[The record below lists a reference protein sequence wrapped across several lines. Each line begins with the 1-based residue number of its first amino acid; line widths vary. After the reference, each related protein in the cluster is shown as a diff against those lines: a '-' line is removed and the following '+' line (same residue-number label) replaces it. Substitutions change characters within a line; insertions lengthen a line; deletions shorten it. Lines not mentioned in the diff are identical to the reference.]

1 MNSLSF
7 DDPSLDNLDPT
18 LSLNDPSDIDT
29 ALLSDIDDMLQ
40 LISHQDMEFG
50 GLFDNPPYTGPPL
63 TQEHPGLSQSITTPP
78 APALAPA
85 LVLAPAPAPAPTIT
99 ATPPPS
105 SSSSILSSS
114 PHLDALLGPPITR
127 SSPTPDKAFQPPT
140 FQQSPLAQVP
150 ITTQRQQ
157 PASPQQAPSLRLP
170 QVEQPQPIL
179 SPPALARAASPH
191 GSPAPTPSFSITP
204 QALFTSPAPQTQSQ
218 PQLPAQPPAQSQ
230 QVRINYSNQNSYTT
244 VTPSSVSQ
252 TATILSSSPPNV
264 QPVTIQ
270 AQLQALTTTSPL
282 LTTSVSPSVQSIA
295 PHVQQVPYL
304 RTSSQVLLQPQ
315 FIKAESLLLTT
326 LKHDPC
332 IVTTMASS
340 TTPVQSTSLQAF
352 MGGSTIL
359 TTMPVM
365 VDADKLPINRI
376 AISGKPFGQPPK
388 GEKRTAHNA
397 IEKRYRSSINDKILE
412 LKDLVAG
419 TEAKLN
425 KSAVLRK
432 VLDYIRYLQQ
442 ANQKLKQE
450 NMAFKM
456 AAQKNKSLKDLVAM
470 EVDGP
475 ADVKNELPTPPASD
489 VGSPTSFSH
498 CGSDS
503 EPDSPM
509 GEDTKPSVDVVDGS
523 AAGGSASGM
532 LDRSRMALCTFTF
545 LFLSL
550 NPLAALLCSS
560 GSSSAGS
567 ASAAATHHAGR
578 SVLGVDIAADSW
590 GWMDWMLPTILVWLL
605 NGILV
610 SGVLIRL
617 LVYGEPVTRPHSGS
631 SVLFWRHRKQADLDL
646 ARGDFAQAS
655 QNLWTCLKALG
666 RPLPISQLDLGCAA
680 LWSLLRFCLQ
690 RLWVGRWLAAKA
702 GGLRSDRPLKEDAS
716 KSSRDAALVY
726 HRLHQL
732 RMTGKLNGSHLSAVH
747 MALSA
752 VNLAECAGSCLPVAS
767 LAEVYVSAALRVK
780 ASMPRILHFTSR
792 VFLSSARQACLS
804 SSGSVPPAMQWLC
817 HPLGHR
823 FFVDGDWAIR
833 SIPKESIYSQAGNT
847 VDPLAQVT
855 QAFREHL
862 LEKAL
867 YCVAQP
873 HEEKSPSQGEGEYAD
888 ALEYLQLLISASDA
902 AGATSQSFAI
912 GSNMATVTGCDPHSK
927 WWSSVTVVIINWLQG
942 DDAAAERLYPTVEHL
957 PRSLQN
963 AESLLPKTC
972 LNTFRAV
979 RALLSKP
986 ENCQLSLSYSD
997 KASTLLRDSLN
1008 LGPHCHSSSLDK
1020 VIQLLL
1026 CDLLLVMRTN
1036 VWRLQQQGAGP
1047 VGSGSVGTSG
1057 PVGVHQASPPEL
1069 QGFQQ
1074 DLSSLRKLAHS
1085 FRPAM
1090 RRLFLH
1096 EATARLMAGA
1106 SPTRTHQLLD
1116 RSLRRRA
1123 TPGTK
1128 TEECETRPGQRE
1140 QAEAVMLACRYLP
1153 PSFLSAP
1160 GQRVGMLADAAR
1172 TLEKLGDKRTLHDCQ
1187 QMIIKLGSGTTVTNS

>member
-1 MNSLSF
+1 MNRLSF

-18 LSLNDPSDIDT
+18 LSLHDPSDIDT

-40 LISHQDMEFG
+40 LINNQDMEFG
-50 GLFDNPPYTGPPL
+50 GLFDPSPFSGGPP
-63 TQEHPGLSQSITTPP
+63 TQESTVLSQTVTSAAPP
-78 APALAPA
+78 A
-85 LVLAPAPAPAPTIT
+85 TT
-99 ATPPPS
+99 TPS
-105 SSSSILSSS
+105 SSSTSSILSSN

-127 SSPTPDKAFQPPT
+127 SSSTPDKAFQPPT
-140 FQQSPLAQVP
+140 FQQSPLSHVP
-150 ITTQRQQ
+150 SSTPRQQ
-157 PASPQQAPSLRLP
+157 PSSTPRAQSLRQP
-170 QVEQPQPIL
+170 QVEQPQPTV
-179 SPPALARAASPH
+179 SPSVPVQAASPH
-191 GSPAPTPSFSITP
+191 GSPNPAFSSTT
-204 QALFTSPAPQTQSQ
+204 QVVFTSVAPQSQ
-218 PQLPAQPPAQSQ
+218 PQTPLQAQS
-230 QVRINYSNQNSYTT
+230 NYKSQTNYTAGS
-244 VTPSSVSQ
+244 PSSGS
-252 TATILSSSPPNV
+252 TLLSSSPSSV

-270 AQLQALTTTSPL
+270 TQVQGLTTTAPILATTASPPGQ
-282 LTTSVSPSVQSIA
+282 TIA
-295 PHVQQVPYL
+295 PQVQQVP
-304 RTSSQVLLQPQ
+304 VFLQPQ

-326 LKHDPC
+326 LKPDPC
-332 IVTTMASS
+332 MVTTVAS
-340 TTPVQSTSLQAF
+340 TTSLATSPVQSTSLQAF
-352 MGGSTIL
+352 MGGGTIL
-359 TTMPVM
+359 TTVPVM
-365 VDADKLPINRI
+365 MDAEKLPINRI
-376 AISGKPFGQPPK
+376 AIAGKPMGQPHK

-412 LKDLVAG
+412 LKDIVAG

-425 KSAVLRK
+425 KSAVLK
-432 VLDYIRYLQQ
+432 KAIDYIRYLQQ

-450 NMAFKM
+450 NMTLKM

-470 EVDGP
+470 EVDGQ
-475 ADVKNELPTPPASD
+475 AEVKSELPTPPASD
-489 VGSPTSFSH
+489 VGSPSSFSH
-498 CGSDS
+498 CSSDS

-509 GEDTKPSVDVVDGS
+509 GEDTKPSIGMLDQS
-523 AAGGSASGM
+523 AAGDGVNGM
-532 LDRSRMALCTFTF
+532 LDRSRMALCAFTF

-560 GSSSAGS
+560 GSGS
-567 ASAAATHHAGR
+567 AEITTHHTSR
-578 SVLGVDIAADSW
+578 SVLGVDIAANSW

-655 QNLWTCLKALG
+655 HNLRTCLKALG
-666 RPLPISQLDLGCAA
+666 RPLPTSQLDLACAV

-702 GGLRSDRPLKEDAS
+702 GGLRSDRPLQEDAC

-732 RMTGKLNGSHLSAVH
+732 HMTGKLNGSHLTAAH

-780 ASMPRILHFTSR
+780 ASLPRILHFTSR

-833 SIPKESIYSQAGNT
+833 STPKESIYSQAGNT

-927 WWSSVTVVIINWLQG
+927 WWSSVAIVIINWLQG

-957 PRSLQN
+957 PRSLQS
-963 AESLLPKTC
+963 AENPLPKAC

-979 RALLSKP
+979 RALLFKP
-986 ENCQLSLSYSD
+986 ENCQLSLSFTD
-997 KASTLLRDSLN
+997 KASVLLRDSLN
-1008 LGPHCHSSSLDK
+1008 MGPHCHSSSLDK
-1020 VIQLLL
+1020 VVELLV
-1026 CDLLLVMRTN
+1026 CDLLLVLRTN
-1036 VWRLQQQGAGP
+1036 IWHVQQEGPSPAGP
-1047 VGSGSVGTSG
+1047 GSVGTIG
-1057 PVGVHQASPPEL
+1057 PASLHQASPPEL

-1074 DLSSLRKLAHS
+1074 DLSSLRKLAQS

-1123 TPGTK
+1123 TPGAK
-1128 TEECETRPGQRE
+1128 TEECEARPGQRE

-1187 QMIIKLGSGTTVTNS
+1187 QMIIKLSSGTTVTNS

>member
-18 LSLNDPSDIDT
+18 LSLNDPSEIDT

-40 LISHQDMEFG
+40 LISNQDMEFG

-63 TQEHPGLSQSITTPP
+63 TQEPPGLSQSITTPP
-78 APALAPA
+78 P
-85 LVLAPAPAPAPTIT
+85 PAPTT
-99 ATPPPS
+99 TTTTPPPS

-127 SSPTPDKAFQPPT
+127 SSSTPDKAFQPPT
-140 FQQSPLAQVP
+140 FQKSPLAQAP
-150 ITTQRQQ
+150 SSTPRQQ
-157 PASPQQAPSLRLP
+157 PASPPQAQSLRQP

-179 SPPALARAASPH
+179 SPPAPARTASPH
-191 GSPAPTPSFSITP
+191 CSPALNPPFSSTA
-204 QALFTSPAPQTQSQ
+204 QVLFTSPAPQTPPQ
-218 PQLPAQPPAQSQ
+218 PQPQAPLQAQVQSQ
-230 QVRINYSNQNSYTT
+230 QVRATYSNQNSYTT
-244 VTPSSVSQ
+244 VSPSSVSQ
-252 TATILSSSPPNV
+252 PTATILSSPPPSV

-270 AQLQALTTTSPL
+270 AQLQGLTTTSPL
-282 LTTSVSPSVQSIA
+282 LATSASPPVQSIA
-295 PHVQQVPYL
+295 PHVQHVPL
-304 RTSSQVLLQPQ
+304 LLQPQ

-332 IVTTMASS
+332 IVTTMSSASLTN
-340 TTPVQSTSLQAF
+340 TTPIQSASLQAF
-352 MGGSTIL
+352 MGGGTIL
-359 TTMPVM
+359 TAMPLM
-365 VDADKLPINRI
+365 MDTDKLPINRI
-376 AISGKPFGQPPK
+376 TISGKPFGQPHK

-412 LKDLVAG
+412 LKDMVAG

-432 VLDYIRYLQQ
+432 TLDYIRYLQQ
-442 ANQKLKQE
+442 SNQKLKQE

-470 EVDGP
+470 EVDAP

-509 GEDTKPSVDVVDGS
+509 GEDTKQPSVGVLDGP
-523 AAGGSASGM
+523 AAGGSAGGM

-567 ASAAATHHAGR
+567 AAASAPHHAGR
-578 SVLGVDIAADSW
+578 SVLGVDVAADSW

-690 RLWVGRWLAAKA
+690 RLWVGRWLAARA
-702 GGLRSDRPLKEDAS
+702 GGLRSDRPLKEDAR

-732 RMTGKLNGSHLSAVH
+732 HMTGKLNGSHLSAVH

-752 VNLAECAGSCLPVAS
+752 LNLAECAGSCLPVAS

-833 SIPKESIYSQAGNT
+833 STPKESIYSQAGNT

-873 HEEKSPSQGEGEYAD
+873 HEEKTPRQGEGEYAD

-957 PRSLQN
+957 PRSLQT

-997 KASTLLRDSLN
+997 KASALLRDSLN
-1008 LGPHCHSSSLDK
+1008 LGPHCHSSGLDK
-1020 VIQLLL
+1020 VVQLLL

-1047 VGSGSVGTSG
+1047 AGSGSVGASG

-1123 TPGTK
+1123 TPGAK

>member
-1 MNSLSF
+1 MNSLPF

-40 LISHQDMEFG
+40 LINNQDMEFG
-50 GLFDNPPYTGPPL
+50 GLFDNAPYTGPPPTTELSAL
-63 TQEHPGLSQSITTPP
+63 TQSNASAAPPASTTTPP
-78 APALAPA
+78 S
-85 LVLAPAPAPAPTIT
+85 
-99 ATPPPS
+99 S

-127 SSPTPDKAFQPPT
+127 SSSSPDKAFQPPT
-140 FQQSPLAQVP
+140 FQQAPLAQVSN
-150 ITTQRQQ
+150 TTPRQQQ
-157 PASPQQAPSLRLP
+157 PASPQQAQTLKQP
-170 QVEQPQPIL
+170 QLEHPQPIL
-179 SPPALARAASPH
+179 SPSVPVQAASPH
-191 GSPAPTPSFSITP
+191 GSPGPSPAFSSTP
-204 QALFTSPAPQTQSQ
+204 QALFTSPT
-218 PQLPAQPPAQSQ
+218 LQPP
-230 QVRINYSNQNSYTT
+230 
-244 VTPSSVSQ
+244 
-252 TATILSSSPPNV
+252 
-264 QPVTIQ
+264 
-270 AQLQALTTTSPL
+270 
-282 LTTSVSPSVQSIA
+282 
-295 PHVQQVPYL
+295 
-304 RTSSQVLLQPQ
+304 LQPQ
-315 FIKAESLLLTT
+315 AIPQVQVQVQAQSPQGRTNYSSQNSHTGKDSL
-326 LKHDPC
+326 
-332 IVTTMASS
+332 SF
-340 TTPVQSTSLQAF
+340 AF
-352 MGGSTIL
+352 MGSGTIL
-359 TTMPVM
+359 TTVPVM
-365 VDADKLPINRI
+365 VDTEKLPINRI
-376 AISGKPFGQPPK
+376 AISGKPVGQPHK

-397 IEKRYRSSINDKILE
+397 IEKRYRSSINDKIVE

-432 VLDYIRYLQQ
+432 AIDHIRYLQQ

-450 NMAFKM
+450 NMALKM
-456 AAQKNKSLKDLVAM
+456 AAQKNSMCLKPFLFFCILEKSHKAALVSLTMHILYLSPFKHIHFSAFC
-470 EVDGP
+470 VVCQP
-475 ADVKNELPTPPASD
+475 N
-489 VGSPTSFSH
+489 VGIL
-498 CGSDS
+498 DR
-503 EPDSPM
+503 
-509 GEDTKPSVDVVDGS
+509 S
-523 AAGGSASGM
+523 AAGTSAGGM
-532 LDRSRMALCTFTF
+532 LDRSRMALCAFTF
-545 LFLSL
+545 LFISL
-550 NPLAALLCSS
+550 NPLASLLCSS
-560 GSSSAGS
+560 GSSLAES
-567 ASAAATHHAGR
+567 SAATTTHHGGR
-578 SVLGVDIAADSW
+578 SVLGVDISW
-590 GWMDWMLPTILVWLL
+590 SWMDWMLPTILVWLL

-666 RPLPISQLDLGCAA
+666 RPLPTSQLDLGCAA

-690 RLWVGRWLAAKA
+690 RLWVGRWLAARA
-702 GGLRSDRPLKEDAS
+702 GGLRSDRPLQEDAC

-732 RMTGKLNGSHLSAVH
+732 HMTGKLNGSHLSAVH

-752 VNLAECAGSCLPVAS
+752 VNLAECSGSCLPVAT
-767 LAEVYVSAALRVK
+767 LAEVYVSGALRVK
-780 ASMPRILHFTSR
+780 ASLPRILHFTSR

-833 SIPKESIYSQAGNT
+833 STPKESIYSQAGNT

-873 HEEKSPSQGEGEYAD
+873 HGEKSSSHGKGEYAD

-927 WWSSVTVVIINWLQG
+927 WWSSVAVVIINWLQG
-942 DDAAAERLYPTVEHL
+942 DDTAAERLYPTVEHL

-963 AESLLPKTC
+963 AESLLPKAC

-997 KASTLLRDSLN
+997 KASALLRDSLN

-1047 VGSGSVGTSG
+1047 AGSGLAGNSSSA
-1057 PVGVHQASPPEL
+1057 GVHQASPPEL

-1123 TPGTK
+1123 TPGAK
-1128 TEECETRPGQRE
+1128 TGECETRPGQRE

>member
-40 LISHQDMEFG
+40 LISNQDMEFG
-50 GLFDNPPYTGPPL
+50 GLFDNPPYTGPPPTQELPGL
-63 TQEHPGLSQSITTPP
+63 TQPIKSSTPP
-78 APALAPA
+78 
-85 LVLAPAPAPAPTIT
+85 TTTT
-99 ATPPPS
+99 APPPS
-105 SSSSILSSS
+105 STSSILSSS

-127 SSPTPDKAFQPPT
+127 SSSTPDKTFQPPT

-150 ITTQRQQ
+150 NPTQRQQ
-157 PASPQQAPSLRLP
+157 PASPPLAQSVRQP
-170 QVEQPQPIL
+170 QVEQLQPIV
-179 SPPALARAASPH
+179 SPSAPAQAASPH
-191 GSPAPTPSFSITP
+191 GSPGPSPAFSSTP
-204 QALFTSPAPQTQSQ
+204 QALFTSPAPQT
-218 PQLPAQPPAQSQ
+218 PAQPQTQIQAQAQ
-230 QVRINYSNQNSYTT
+230 TQLVRTNYINQNSFTA

-252 TATILSSSPPNV
+252 PTTILSSSPPSV

-270 AQLQALTTTSPL
+270 TPLQGLTTTSPL
-282 LTTSVSPSVQSIA
+282 LATTASPPAQTIA
-295 PHVQQVPYL
+295 PHVQQVP
-304 RTSSQVLLQPQ
+304 VLLQPQ

-332 IVTTMASS
+332 IVTTMASTTS
-340 TTPVQSTSLQAF
+340 LATTTPVQSTSLQAF
-352 MGGSTIL
+352 MGGGTIL
-359 TTMPVM
+359 TTVPVM

-376 AISGKPFGQPPK
+376 AISSKPAGQPHK

-397 IEKRYRSSINDKILE
+397 IEKRYRSSINDKIIE

-432 VLDYIRYLQQ
+432 AIDYIRYLQQ
-442 ANQKLKQE
+442 TNQKLKQE

-475 ADVKNELPTPPASD
+475 AEVKNELPTPPASD

-509 GEDTKPSVDVVDGS
+509 GEDTKIDLQSSTRQPNVGTLDGS
-523 AAGGSASGM
+523 AAGGSAGGM

-550 NPLAALLCSS
+550 NPLAALLCSA

-567 ASAAATHHAGR
+567 AAAAATHHQGR
-578 SVLGVDIAADSW
+578 NILGLEISADSW

-666 RPLPISQLDLGCAA
+666 RPLPTSQLDLACAA

-690 RLWVGRWLAAKA
+690 RLWVGRWLAARA
-702 GGLRSDRPLKEDAS
+702 GGLRSDRPLQEDAC

-732 RMTGKLNGSHLSAVH
+732 HMTGKLNGSHLSAVH

-780 ASMPRILHFTSR
+780 ASLPRILHFTSR

-833 SIPKESIYSQAGNT
+833 STPKESIYSQAGNT

-873 HEEKSPSQGEGEYAD
+873 CGEKSPSQGEGEYAD

-927 WWSSVTVVIINWLQG
+927 WWSSVAVVIINWLQG

-963 AESLLPKTC
+963 AESLLPKAC

-1020 VIQLLL
+1020 VVQLLL

-1047 VGSGSVGTSG
+1047 AGSGSAGTSG
-1057 PVGVHQASPPEL
+1057 PAGVHQASPPEL

-1123 TPGTK
+1123 TPGAK

>member
-18 LSLNDPSDIDT
+18 LSLNDPSEIDT

-40 LISHQDMEFG
+40 LISNQDMEFG
-50 GLFDNPPYTGPPL
+50 GLFDNPPYTGPPP
-63 TQEHPGLSQSITTPP
+63 TQEPPGLSQSITTPP
-78 APALAPA
+78 VPT
-85 LVLAPAPAPAPTIT
+85 TIT
-99 ATPPPS
+99 TTPPPP

-127 SSPTPDKAFQPPT
+127 SSSTPDKAFQPPT

-150 ITTQRQQ
+150 NSTQRQQ
-157 PASPQQAPSLRLP
+157 PASPPQAQSLRQP

-179 SPPALARAASPH
+179 SPPAPARAASPH
-191 GSPAPTPSFSITP
+191 SSPAANPPFSSTA
-204 QALFTSPAPQTQSQ
+204 QVLFTSPAPQTPPQ
-218 PQLPAQPPAQSQ
+218 PQPQAPLQAQVQSQ
-230 QVRINYSNQNSYTT
+230 QVRATFSNQNSYTT
-244 VTPSSVSQ
+244 VSPSSVSQ
-252 TATILSSSPPNV
+252 PTATILSSSPPSV

-270 AQLQALTTTSPL
+270 AQLQGLTTTSSL
-282 LTTSVSPSVQSIA
+282 LATSTSPPVQSIA
-295 PHVQQVPYL
+295 PHVQQVPL
-304 RTSSQVLLQPQ
+304 LLQPQ

-332 IVTTMASS
+332 IVTTMSS
-340 TTPVQSTSLQAF
+340 TSLGTTTPVQSASLQAF
-352 MGGSTIL
+352 MGGGTIL
-359 TTMPVM
+359 TTVPVM
-365 VDADKLPINRI
+365 MDTDKLPINRI
-376 AISGKPFGQPPK
+376 AISGKPLGQPHK

-432 VLDYIRYLQQ
+432 AIDYIRYMQQ
-442 ANQKLKQE
+442 TNQKLKQE

-470 EVDGP
+470 EVDAP

-509 GEDTKPSVDVVDGS
+509 GEDTKQPSVAVQDGP
-523 AAGGSASGM
+523 AAGGSAGGM

-567 ASAAATHHAGR
+567 AAATATHHAGR

-690 RLWVGRWLAAKA
+690 RLWVGRWLAARA
-702 GGLRSDRPLKEDAS
+702 GGLRSDRPLKEDAC

-732 RMTGKLNGSHLSAVH
+732 HMTGKLNGSHLSAVH

-833 SIPKESIYSQAGNT
+833 STPKESIYSQAGNT

-873 HEEKSPSQGEGEYAD
+873 HEEKSSSQGEGEYAD

-942 DDAAAERLYPTVEHL
+942 DDTAAERLYPTVEHL

-997 KASTLLRDSLN
+997 KASALLRDSLN

-1020 VIQLLL
+1020 VVQLLL

-1047 VGSGSVGTSG
+1047 AGSGSVGTSG

-1123 TPGTK
+1123 TPGAK

>member
-1 MNSLSF
+1 MNTLSF
-7 DDPSLDNLDPT
+7 DDPTLDHLDPT

-40 LISHQDMEFG
+40 LITNQDMEFG
-50 GLFDNPPYTGPPL
+50 GLFDNSLYNGPPPTQELPGL
-63 TQEHPGLSQSITTPP
+63 TQTITPAAPPTPSTPTTP
-78 APALAPA
+78 
-85 LVLAPAPAPAPTIT
+85 
-99 ATPPPS
+99 
-105 SSSSILSSS
+105 SSILSSS

-127 SSPTPDKAFQPPT
+127 SSSTPDKTFQPPT
-140 FQQSPLAQVP
+140 FQGSPLAQVSGATP
-150 ITTQRQQ
+150 RQQ
-157 PASPQQAPSLRLP
+157 PGSPQQTQTLRQP
-170 QVEQPQPIL
+170 QVEQPQPSL
-179 SPPALARAASPH
+179 SPSPPAQASLPH
-191 GSPAPTPSFSITP
+191 CSPVSNPAFSPTP
-204 QALFTSPAPQTQSQ
+204 QALFTAPAPQTPPQPQRQSQ
-218 PQLPAQPPAQSQ
+218 PQTQLQAPAQSQ
-230 QVRINYSNQNSYTT
+230 QARTNYSTQNGYTAGSPST
-244 VTPSSVSQ
+244 VSQPASSVSPAPSSV
-252 TATILSSSPPNV
+252 
-264 QPVTIQ
+264 QPVAIQ
-270 AQLQALTTTSPL
+270 TQLQGLTTTAPL
-282 LTTSVSPSVQSIA
+282 LATSASPATQTIA
-295 PHVQQVPYL
+295 PHVQQVP
-304 RTSSQVLLQPQ
+304 VLLQPQ

-332 IVTTMASS
+332 IVTTVASS
-340 TTPVQSTSLQAF
+340 TTLATTTPVQSTSLQAF
-352 MGGSTIL
+352 MGGGTIL
-359 TTMPVM
+359 TTVPVM
-365 VDADKLPINRI
+365 VDAEKLPINRI
-376 AISGKPFGQPPK
+376 AISGKPSGQPHK

-397 IEKRYRSSINDKILE
+397 IEKRYRSSINDKIVE

-432 VLDYIRYLQQ
+432 AIDFIRYLQQ
-442 ANQKLKQE
+442 TNQKLKQE
-450 NMAFKM
+450 NMALKM

-470 EVDGP
+470 EVDGQ
-475 ADVKNELPTPPASD
+475 ADMKSELPTPPASD
-489 VGSPTSFSH
+489 VGSPTSFSQ

-509 GEDTKPSVDVVDGS
+509 GEDTKPNVGILDTS
-523 AAGGSASGM
+523 AAGGSAGGM
-532 LDRSRMALCTFTF
+532 LDRSRMALCAFTF

-550 NPLAALLCSS
+550 NPLASLLCSS
-560 GSSSAGS
+560 GSGSAGS
-567 ASAAATHHAGR
+567 GPAITTHHAGR
-578 SVLGVDIAADSW
+578 NVLSVDVTDVWS
-590 GWMDWMLPTILVWLL
+590 WMDWMLPTILIWLL

-666 RPLPISQLDLGCAA
+666 RPLPTSQLDLACAA

-690 RLWVGRWLAAKA
+690 RLWVGRWLAARA
-702 GGLRSDRPLKEDAS
+702 GGLRYDRPLQEDAC

-732 RMTGKLNGSHLSAVH
+732 HMTGKLNGSRLSAVH

-767 LAEVYVSAALRVK
+767 VAEVYVSAALRVK
-780 ASMPRILHFTSR
+780 ASLPRILHFTSR

-833 SIPKESIYSQAGNT
+833 STPKESIYSQAGNT

-873 HEEKSPSQGEGEYAD
+873 HGEKNPSQGEGEYAD

-927 WWSSVTVVIINWLQG
+927 WWSSVAVVIINWLQG

-957 PRSLQN
+957 PRSLQS
-963 AESLLPKTC
+963 AESLLPKAC

-997 KASTLLRDSLN
+997 KASALLRDSLN
-1008 LGPHCHSSSLDK
+1008 LGPRCHSSSLDK
-1020 VIQLLL
+1020 VVQLLL

-1036 VWRLQQQGAGP
+1036 VWRLQQQGASP
-1047 VGSGSVGTSG
+1047 AGSTATSA
-1057 PVGVHQASPPEL
+1057 PSGVHQASPPEL

-1123 TPGTK
+1123 TPGAK

>member
-1 MNSLSF
+1 MNRLSF
-7 DDPSLDNLDPT
+7 DDPSLDLDPS
-18 LSLNDPSDIDT
+18 LGSLNDPSEIDT

-40 LISHQDMEFG
+40 LINNQDMEFG
-50 GLFDNPPYTGPPL
+50 GLFDPTHFSGGPS
-63 TQEHPGLSQSITTPP
+63 TQEINGLSPSMTPASPP
-78 APALAPA
+78 AST
-85 LVLAPAPAPAPTIT
+85 PT
-99 ATPPPS
+99 PS
-105 SSSSILSSS
+105 SSSTTTSSILSSN
-114 PHLDALLGPPITR
+114 PHLDALLGPPISR
-127 SSPTPDKAFQPPT
+127 SSSTPDKAFQPST

-150 ITTQRQQ
+150 SSAQRQQ
-157 PASPQQAPSLRLP
+157 PSPSQQAQILRQPQMEPAQPTPVQTASPQCSPSP
-170 QVEQPQPIL
+170 NPTF
-179 SPPALARAASPH
+179 
-191 GSPAPTPSFSITP
+191 SPATQT
-204 QALFTSPAPQTQSQ
+204 LFTSPAPQT
-218 PQLPAQPPAQSQ
+218 PAQPQAQPQAQSTFRSQ
-230 QVRINYSNQNSYTT
+230 SSFT
-244 VTPSSVSQ
+244 VVSPSSVSSP
-252 TATILSSSPPNV
+252 ATSLSSPSPPSV
-264 QPVTIQ
+264 QQVAIQ
-270 AQLQALTTTSPL
+270 TQLQGLTTASPL
-282 LTTSVSPSVQSIA
+282 LATSTSPPAQTITTQ
-295 PHVQQVPYL
+295 VQQVP
-304 RTSSQVLLQPQ
+304 VLLQPQ
-315 FIKAESLLLTT
+315 FIKAESVLLTT
-326 LKHDPC
+326 LKPDPC
-332 IVTTMASS
+332 MVTTVSS
-340 TTPVQSTSLQAF
+340 PTSLVTTTSPVQTTSLQAF
-352 MGGSTIL
+352 SMGGGTIL
-359 TTMPVM
+359 TTVPVM
-365 VDADKLPINRI
+365 VDAEKLPINRI
-376 AISGKPFGQPPK
+376 AITSKVSGQPHK

-412 LKDLVAG
+412 LKDIVAG

-432 VLDYIRYLQQ
+432 AIDYIRYLQQ
-442 ANQKLKQE
+442 SNQKLKQE
-450 NMAFKM
+450 NMALKM

-470 EVDGP
+470 EVDSQ
-475 ADVKNELPTPPASD
+475 AEVKSELPTPPASD
-489 VGSPTSFSH
+489 VGSPSSFSH

-509 GEDTKPSVDVVDGS
+509 AEDTKQHMGLLEQSTT
-523 AAGGSASGM
+523 GGVIGGM
-532 LDRSRMALCTFTF
+532 LDRSRMALCAFTF

-560 GSSSAGS
+560 SSTSTGN
-567 ASAAATHHAGR
+567 AADLTPHHHAGR
-578 SVLGVDIAADSW
+578 SVLGVDIPAESW

-655 QNLWTCLKALG
+655 HNLWTCLKALG
-666 RPLPISQLDLGCAA
+666 RPLPTSQLDLACAA

-690 RLWVGRWLAAKA
+690 RLWVGRWLAARA
-702 GGLRSDRPLKEDAS
+702 GGLRTDRPLQEDAC

-732 RMTGKLNGSHLSAVH
+732 HMTGKLNGSHLSAVH
-747 MALSA
+747 IALSA
-752 VNLAECAGSCLPVAS
+752 VNLAECAGSCLPVAC

-780 ASMPRILHFTSR
+780 ASLPRILHFTSR

-804 SSGSVPPAMQWLC
+804 SSGCVPPAMQWLC

-833 SIPKESIYSQAGNT
+833 STPKESIYSQAGNT

-873 HEEKSPSQGEGEYAD
+873 HGEKGPNQAEGEYAD

-912 GSNMATVTGCDPHSK
+912 GSNMTTVTGCDPHSK
-927 WWSSVTVVIINWLQG
+927 WWSSVAIVIINWLQG

-963 AESLLPKTC
+963 AESLLPKAC
-972 LNTFRAV
+972 LNTFRSV

-986 ENCQLSLSYSD
+986 ENCQLSLSHTD
-997 KASTLLRDSLN
+997 KASALLRDSLN
-1008 LGPHCHSSSLDK
+1008 LGPHGHSSSLDK
-1020 VIQLLL
+1020 VVELLV
-1026 CDLLLVMRTN
+1026 CDLLLVLRTN
-1036 VWRLQQQGAGP
+1036 IWRLQQQGSSPTGSGLASSTGP
-1047 VGSGSVGTSG
+1047 VGL
-1057 PVGVHQASPPEL
+1057 HQASPPEL

-1074 DLSSLRKLAHS
+1074 DLCSLRKLAHS

-1123 TPGTK
+1123 TPGAK
-1128 TEECETRPGQRE
+1128 TEEECEARPGQRE

-1187 QMIIKLGSGTTVTNS
+1187 QMIIKLGSGTTVTSS

>member
-1 MNSLSF
+1 MNLSF
-7 DDPSLDNLDPT
+7 DDQSLDNLDPT
-18 LSLNDPSDIDT
+18 ISLNDPSDIDT
-29 ALLSDIDDMLQ
+29 ALLNDIDDMLQ
-40 LISHQDMEFG
+40 LINNQDMVEFNQDMA
-50 GLFDNPPYTGPPL
+50 GLFDPPQFTGVTP
-63 TQEHPGLSQSITTPP
+63 TQDL
-78 APALAPA
+78 PALSLPHSI
-85 LVLAPAPAPAPTIT
+85 PS
-99 ATPPPS
+99 PPS
-105 SSSSILSSS
+105 TTSSSILSSS
-114 PHLDALLGPPITR
+114 PHLDALLGPPIIR
-127 SSPTPDKAFQPPT
+127 SSSSPDKAFHPPT
-140 FQQSPLAQVP
+140 FQQSPLAQV
-150 ITTQRQQ
+150 TTST
-157 PASPQQAPSLRLP
+157 PVPLP
-170 QVEQPQPIL
+170 RPQPQPAPQQGSPSAQAAQSLRQPKVDLPLPVL
-179 SPPALARAASPH
+179 SPPAPVPVQLPPPASSPH
-191 GSPAPTPSFSITP
+191 TVPGQSPVFSAAP
-204 QALFTSPAPQTQSQ
+204 QALFTSPAPQQ
-218 PQLPAQPPAQSQ
+218 PQAHAQQI
-230 QVRINYSNQNSYTT
+230 RINYSTQNGYKA
-244 VTPSSVSQ
+244 VNHQGGPAQPMVSQ
-252 TATILSSSPPNV
+252 SSSPSGV
-264 QPVTIQ
+264 QPMTI
-270 AQLQALTTTSPL
+270 QALTTTAPL
-282 LTTSVSPSVQSIA
+282 LTTSASPPAQTIPSHHIQ
-295 PHVQQVPYL
+295 
-304 RTSSQVLLQPQ
+304 QVLLQPQ

-326 LKHDPC
+326 LNRDPC
-332 IVTTMASS
+332 MVTTVSS
-340 TTPVQSTSLQAF
+340 PCITSLATTTSQSTHSLQAL
-352 MGGSTIL
+352 MSGGTFL
-359 TTMPVM
+359 TTVPVM
-365 VDADKLPINRI
+365 MDSDKLPINRI
-376 AISGKPFGQPPK
+376 TISSKPMGLPPK

-425 KSAVLRK
+425 KSSILKKAI
-432 VLDYIRYLQQ
+432 DYIRYLQQ
-442 ANQKLKQE
+442 SNQKLKKE
-450 NMAFKM
+450 NMALKM
-456 AAQKNKSLKDLVAM
+456 SAQKNKSLKDLVTM

-475 ADVKNELPTPPASD
+475 QTDVKSELPTPPPSD
-489 VGSPTSFSH
+489 VGSPTSYSH

-509 GEDTKPSVDVVDGS
+509 GEDSKPAVNLMDTSSSTPGS
-523 AAGGSASGM
+523 AGM

-550 NPLAALLCSS
+550 NPLAAMLCGGM
-560 GSSSAGS
+560 GSSTTANNHIVHPG
-567 ASAAATHHAGR
+567 TGR
-578 SVLGVDIAADSW
+578 NMLGLDNAADSW
-590 GWMDWMLPTILVWLL
+590 GWMDWVLPTLLVWLL
-605 NGILV
+605 NGVLV
-610 SGVLIRL
+610 AGVLVRV

-666 RPLPISQLDLGCAA
+666 RPLPTSQLDLACSA
-680 LWSLLRFCLQ
+680 LWALLRLCLQ
-690 RLWVGRWLAAKA
+690 RLGVGRWLAARA
-702 GGLRSDRPLKEDAS
+702 GGLRARGLREDAC

-732 RMTGKLNGSHLSAVH
+732 HMTGKLGGSHLSAVH

-752 VNLAECAGSCLPVAS
+752 VNLAECSGSCLPVAT
-767 LAEVYVSAALRVK
+767 LGEVYVSAALRVK
-780 ASMPRILHFTSR
+780 ASLPRLLHFSSR

-823 FFVDGDWAIR
+823 FFVDGDWAVR
-833 SIPKESIYSQAGNT
+833 STPKDSIYSQAGNT

-873 HEEKSPSQGEGEYAD
+873 RGEKSPSDGEGEYAD
-888 ALEYLQLLISASDA
+888 ALEYLQLLTSASDA
-902 AGATSQSFAI
+902 AGANTQSFAI
-912 GSNMATVTGCDPHSK
+912 GSNMATVTGCDLHSK
-927 WWSSVTVVIINWLQG
+927 WWSSVAVVIINWLQG
-942 DDAAAERLYPTVEHL
+942 DDAAAERLYPAAEHL
-957 PRSLQN
+957 PRSLQT
-963 AESLLPKTC
+963 AESPLPRAC

-979 RALLSKP
+979 RAMLTKP
-986 ENCQLSLSYSD
+986 ENCQLSLSHSE
-997 KASTLLRDSLN
+997 KASGLLRDSLN

-1020 VIQLLL
+1020 VVQLLL

-1036 VWRLQQQGAGP
+1036 VWRLQQSSSPGGL
-1047 VGSGSVGTSG
+1047 SM
-1057 PVGVHQASPPEL
+1057 QASPAEL
-1069 QGFQQ
+1069 HGFQQ
-1074 DLSSLRKLAHS
+1074 DLSSLRKLAQS

-1123 TPGTK
+1123 TPGAK
-1128 TEECETRPGQRE
+1128 TEECEMRPGQRE

-1187 QMIIKLGSGTTVTNS
+1187 QMIIKLGSGTTVTSA

>member
-1 MNSLSF
+1 KCSVSQSPSGSSL
-7 DDPSLDNLDPT
+7 N
-18 LSLNDPSDIDT
+18 LSL
-29 ALLSDIDDMLQ
+29 LLTIVKYMLQ
-40 LISHQDMEFG
+40 LINNQDMVEFNQDMA
-50 GLFDNPPYTGPPL
+50 GLFDPPQFTGVTP
-63 TQEHPGLSQSITTPP
+63 TQDL
-78 APALAPA
+78 PALSLPHSI
-85 LVLAPAPAPAPTIT
+85 PS
-99 ATPPPS
+99 PPS
-105 SSSSILSSS
+105 TTSSSILSSS
-114 PHLDALLGPPITR
+114 PHLDALLGPPIIR
-127 SSPTPDKAFQPPT
+127 SSSPPDKAFHPPT
-140 FQQSPLAQVP
+140 FQQSPLAQV
-150 ITTQRQQ
+150 TTST
-157 PASPQQAPSLRLP
+157 PG
-170 QVEQPQPIL
+170 L
-179 SPPALARAASPH
+179 SPVFSAA
-191 GSPAPTPSFSITP
+191 P
-204 QALFTSPAPQTQSQ
+204 QALFTSPAPQL
-218 PQLPAQPPAQSQ
+218 PQAHAQQI
-230 QVRINYSNQNSYTT
+230 RINYSTQNGYKA
-244 VTPSSVSQ
+244 VNHQGGPAQPMVS
-252 TATILSSSPPNV
+252 LSSSPSGV
-264 QPVTIQ
+264 QPMTI
-270 AQLQALTTTSPL
+270 QALTTTAPL
-282 LTTSVSPSVQSIA
+282 LTTSASPPAQTIA
-295 PHVQQVPYL
+295 SHHIQ
-304 RTSSQVLLQPQ
+304 QVLLQPQ

-326 LKHDPC
+326 LNRDPC
-332 IVTTMASS
+332 MVTTVASPCITS
-340 TTPVQSTSLQAF
+340 LATTTSQSTHSLQAL
-352 MGGSTIL
+352 MSGGTFL
-359 TTMPVM
+359 TTVPVM
-365 VDADKLPINRI
+365 MDSDKLPINRI
-376 AISGKPFGQPPK
+376 TISSKPMGLPPK

-425 KSAVLRK
+425 KSAILK
-432 VLDYIRYLQQ
+432 KAIDYIRYLQQ
-442 ANQKLKQE
+442 SNQKLKKE
-450 NMAFKM
+450 NMALKM
-456 AAQKNKSLKDLVAM
+456 SAQKNKSLKDLVAM

-475 ADVKNELPTPPASD
+475 QTDVKSELPTPPPSD
-489 VGSPTSFSH
+489 VGSPTSYSH

-509 GEDTKPSVDVVDGS
+509 GEDSKPAVNLMDTSSSTPGS
-523 AAGGSASGM
+523 AGM

-550 NPLAALLCSS
+550 NPLAAMLCGGM
-560 GSSSAGS
+560 GSSTTANNH
-567 ASAAATHHAGR
+567 AS
-578 SVLGVDIAADSW
+578 SSLCVLLLADSW
-590 GWMDWMLPTILVWLL
+590 GWMDWVLPTLLVWLL
-605 NGILV
+605 NGVLV
-610 SGVLIRL
+610 AGVLVRV

-666 RPLPISQLDLGCAA
+666 RPLPTSQLDLACAA
-680 LWSLLRFCLQ
+680 LWALLRLCLQ
-690 RLWVGRWLAAKA
+690 RLGVGRWLAARA
-702 GGLRSDRPLKEDAS
+702 GGLRARGLREDAC

-732 RMTGKLNGSHLSAVH
+732 HMTGKLGGSHLSAVH

-752 VNLAECAGSCLPVAS
+752 VNLAECSGSCLPVAT
-767 LAEVYVSAALRVK
+767 LGEVYVSAALRVK
-780 ASMPRILHFTSR
+780 ASLPRLLHFSSR

-823 FFVDGDWAIR
+823 FFVDGDWAVR
-833 SIPKESIYSQAGNT
+833 STPKDSIYSQAGNT

-873 HEEKSPSQGEGEYAD
+873 RGEKSPSDGEGEYAD
-888 ALEYLQLLISASDA
+888 ALEYLQLLTSASDA
-902 AGATSQSFAI
+902 AGANTQSFAI
-912 GSNMATVTGCDPHSK
+912 GSNMATVTGCDLHSK
-927 WWSSVTVVIINWLQG
+927 WWSSVAVVIINWLQG
-942 DDAAAERLYPTVEHL
+942 DDAAAERLYPAAEHL
-957 PRSLQN
+957 PRSLQT
-963 AESLLPKTC
+963 AESPLPRAC

-979 RALLSKP
+979 RAMLTKP
-986 ENCQLSLSYSD
+986 ENCQLSLSHSE
-997 KASTLLRDSLN
+997 KASGLLRDSLN

-1020 VIQLLL
+1020 VVQLLL

-1036 VWRLQQQGAGP
+1036 VWRLQQSSSPGGL
-1047 VGSGSVGTSG
+1047 SM
-1057 PVGVHQASPPEL
+1057 QASPAEL
-1069 QGFQQ
+1069 HGFQQ
-1074 DLSSLRKLAHS
+1074 DLSSLRKLAQS

-1123 TPGTK
+1123 TPGAK
-1128 TEECETRPGQRE
+1128 TEECEMRPGQRE

-1187 QMIIKLGSGTTVTNS
+1187 QMIIKLGSGTTVTSA